1 MDLLAH
7 PSLVGF
13 YESAAGRAEE
23 MDIPLQGFGSWT
35 LKLKKEDRGVEPDEC
50 YIIGRRRASAPD
62 LALEVIWSW
71 VGLDKLEIYRK
82 LKVREV
88 HIWEEGRISVYVLRS
103 GRYHRASRSELLPA
117 LDLSLIERHLETRWQ
132 DQAVKALRRA
142 LRQRKKAH

>member
-1 MDLLAH
+1 MLSPPTEAQTQSIDHVVVLRNANCKTYQAILAARGDRSAPRIAYLQGEIQIMS
-7 PSLVGF
+7 PSEGHEGVKTKWARLM
-13 YESAAGRAEE
+13 EAWAEE

-88 HIWEEGRISVYVLRS
+88 QIWEEGRI
-103 GRYHRASRSELLPA
+103 
-117 LDLSLIERHLETRWQ
+117 
-132 DQAVKALRRA
+132 
-142 LRQRKKAH
+142 